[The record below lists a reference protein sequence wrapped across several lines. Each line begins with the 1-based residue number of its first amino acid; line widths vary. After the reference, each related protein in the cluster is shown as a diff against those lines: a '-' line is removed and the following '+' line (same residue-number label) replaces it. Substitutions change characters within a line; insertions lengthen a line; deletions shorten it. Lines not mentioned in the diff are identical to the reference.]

1 MPLDRLDELGQARDS
16 LINSEKHIGMTIEDT
31 KLQLFAFMVG
41 R

>member
-16 LINSEKHIGMTIEDT
+16 LVDSEKHIGMTIEDT
-31 KLQLFAFMVG
+31 ELQLFALMVA